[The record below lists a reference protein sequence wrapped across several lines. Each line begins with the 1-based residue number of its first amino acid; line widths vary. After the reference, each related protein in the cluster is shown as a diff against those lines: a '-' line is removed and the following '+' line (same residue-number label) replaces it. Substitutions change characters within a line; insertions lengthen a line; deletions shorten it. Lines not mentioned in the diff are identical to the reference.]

1 MPKNIK
7 NAKIACVDFN
17 LNKTRMKQGVS
28 IVLTDPSKLQEV
40 QDHEVEM
47 TKKRIQ
53 SIVNAGANVIFT
65 TKGIDDMAIK
75 VLANAGVMG
84 VRRVDKRDLKM
95 IAKAT
100 GATFLLTMANMEG
113 EEEFEASY
121 LGEAEEVAQVSV
133 SDREMI
139 LLKGCKTA
147 STSSIILRGANATM
161 LDEMERAVHDAICI
175 VKRVLESNATVPGGG
190 CVEAAVSVYLR
201 KFAHTLVCFFF
212 FFFFFFFVLFFI

>member
-1 MPKNIK
+1 
-7 NAKIACVDFN
+7 
-17 LNKTRMKQGVS
+17 
-28 IVLTDPSKLQEV
+28 
-40 QDHEVEM
+40 M
-47 TKKRIQ
+47 TKRRIQ
-53 SIVNAGANVIFT
+53 SIIDSGANVVFT

-75 VLANAGVMG
+75 VLSNAGVMG

-113 EEEFEASY
+113 EEEFEPSF
-121 LGEAEEVAQVSV
+121 LGEADEVSQVSV
-133 SDREMI
+133 SDREML
-139 LLKGCKTA
+139 LLKGCKTS
-147 STSSIILRGANATM
+147 STSSIVLRGANATM

-201 KFAHTLVCFFF
+201 KFAHTLVLISF
-212 FFFFFFFVLFFI
+212 LFKTISSSFPLSLFAFLLEFLNNTTGIQRTIGYHPIR